1 MESLFIAVVG
11 GFSLFLYA
19 VAPLCYV
26 HEEAEDIY
34 YTLRAMYIKYWS
46 RLHRLSSHNQGIV
59 ALSVLFERLLQ
70 QQEPEL
76 WIHCLNNNIE
86 P

>member
-76 WIHCLNNNIE
+76 WIHCLNN
-86 P
+86 